1 MTDTWRWL
9 RARRRELLVRLA
21 VAGGFRTVGVLL
33 VMLGAGLVLARGG
46 VYRHAPAAALGMW
59 ALVLAAGGLAALPL
73 LRWRRALEVQRLA
86 TVIESDGGR
95 RTGWILGAATWVEG
109 TGSSVLARLADGQ
122 VASWLAAE
130 GDAALRRPRRDAQRA
145 VRRGAAV
152 FVGGLLLFAAA
163 DPASP
168 GGREFW
174 QPVATYLRAR
184 GPVRVI
190 AERTLVARGDSVR
203 LAVIAT
209 GRLSA
214 ELLTRAPGE
223 EWRREMLSLDTAG
236 SAVVVLGPLDSDR
249 FVRAVSGRRESE
261 TVHIEVSLPVLLTAF
276 ELIARFPAYLDRPD
290 ELLAAD
296 ADTLWLPRSTRV
308 RTRGRATVEV
318 GSAAW
323 VSARDTVVLEADGE
337 AFVGDLAVSRDA
349 QWSLILQ
356 SRAGVGAGAPLAVLT
371 VVAVPDS
378 APAVLIPVPGADTVA
393 PVTLWQSLLIDARDD
408 HRLRTLEVRSWRVS
422 RRGVREDP
430 VVQPIP
436 LPDGGAARLVLPWVL
451 DLNDRG
457 FVPGDT
463 AFYQVAATDNAPRPH
478 VGVSRVYALRL
489 PAVSELREAIRAAT
503 RDVTAGADSL
513 VEQQRDLAR
522 RIEDLAAER
531 ARAAAAALPNETDAL
546 PFEAAERAREALEQ
560 QERLADRAAAL
571 QEDIRKL
578 AEAAWSA
585 GLTDPAF
592 QRQLREIRDLL
603 DRAITD
609 ELAAALDALRGAIDR
624 LSAAEVRDALQ
635 RLAEE
640 ADRLRADLSR
650 SRELFERAAVEGEL
664 STRSADADELA
675 RRQREWNRDVEQ
687 ADASEAARAEAALA
701 QETSHLADE
710 LERLARAVDS
720 LGMSAEGVERATQ
733 DSREAA
739 RAMREAEEHAAAGRR
754 PEARRAGERA
764 SAALDP
770 LGTGLRQERDAMRES
785 WREEVMAQLARALVE
800 TAGLAG
806 RQSEIA
812 RRLRRGDAGP
822 DVRGAQAAVR
832 EGVDRVGRR
841 LQAAAGRNALVPREL
856 GAALGLAELRMEESL
871 DQLQRVSPS
880 ATDAADLADEALDAL
895 NAAVYA
901 MLRSR
906 DDVASAASGSGLAE
920 ALERMAQLAE
930 QQGAMN
936 GEANGLLPLM
946 DAGGAELM
954 QRLQALAAEQRALAQ
969 ELERLRADG
978 DIGAAGELAQQAE
991 ELARDLAAG
1000 ELSQDLLD
1008 RQEQLYR
1015 RLLDAGRSLESDEED
1030 RRQERISE
1038 AARPGNLRLPEVGGA
1053 PAGAS
1058 RYPYPAWEQ
1067 LRSLSPEERR
1077 LVLEY
1082 FRRLNGGRP

>member
-1 MTDTWRWL
+1 
-9 RARRRELLVRLA
+9 
-21 VAGGFRTVGVLL
+21 
-33 VMLGAGLVLARGG
+33 MLGAGLVLARGG

-73 LRWRRALEVQRLA
+73 LRWRRALDVQSLA
-86 TVIESDGGR
+86 AVIESAGGR
-95 RTGWILGAATWVEG
+95 RTGWVLGAATWVEG

-152 FVGGLLLFAAA
+152 FVGGLLLFAAV

-223 EWRREMLSLDTAG
+223 EWRRETLSLDTAG

-249 FVRAVSGRRESE
+249 FVRAVSGRRESQ
-261 TVHIEVSLPVLLTAF
+261 TVHIEVSLPMLLTAF

-290 ELLAAD
+290 ELLAVD
-296 ADTLWLPRSTRV
+296 ADTLWLPRGTRV
-308 RTRGRATVEV
+308 RTRGRAAVEV
-318 GSAAW
+318 GSAVW
-323 VSARDTVVLEADGE
+323 VSAQDTVVLEADGE
-337 AFVGDLAVSRDA
+337 TFVGDLAVSRDA

-356 SRAGVGAGAPLAVLT
+356 SRAGVSAGAPLAVLT

-393 PVTLWQSLLIDARDD
+393 PVTLQQGLLVDARDD

-436 LPDGGAARLVLPWVL
+436 LPDGGAARLVLPWIL

-463 AFYQVAATDNAPRPH
+463 AFYQVSATDNAPRPQ
-478 VGVSRVYALRL
+478 VGASRVYALRL

-513 VEQQRDLAR
+513 VEQQHDLAR

-531 ARAAAAALPNETDAL
+531 ARAAAALPNEADAL

-571 QEDIRKL
+571 QEDIREL

-592 QRQLREIRDLL
+592 QRQLREIRELL

-609 ELAAALDALRGAIDR
+609 ELAAALDALRGALDR

-687 ADASEAARAEAALA
+687 ADATEAARAEAALA
-701 QETSHLADE
+701 QETSHLADA

-720 LGMSAEGVERATQ
+720 VGMSPDGVERATQ

-785 WREEVMAQLARALVE
+785 WREEVLAQLARALVE
-800 TAGLAG
+800 TAALAG

-812 RRLRRGDAGP
+812 RRLRLGDAGP
-822 DVRGAQAAVR
+822 GVRGAQAAVR
-832 EGVDRVGRR
+832 EGADRVGRR

-880 ATDAADLADEALDAL
+880 TTDAADLADEALDAL

-906 DDVASAASGSGLAE
+906 DDVASAESGSGLAE

-969 ELERLRADG
+969 ELERLHADG
-978 DIGAAGELAQQAE
+978 EIGAAGELAQQAE

-1000 ELSQDLLD
+1000 ELSQEVLD

-1038 AARPGNLRLPEVGGA
+1038 AAHPGNLRLPDAGGA

-1082 FRRLNGGRP
+1082 FRRLNDGRP